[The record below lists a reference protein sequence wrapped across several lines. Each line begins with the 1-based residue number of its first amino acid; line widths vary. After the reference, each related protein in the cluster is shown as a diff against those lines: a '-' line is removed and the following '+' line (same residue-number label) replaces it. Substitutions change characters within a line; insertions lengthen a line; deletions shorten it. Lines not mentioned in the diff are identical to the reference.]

1 MNHPYSLIIIADG
14 RDASCIVAGL
24 VSHIYNYPMIVDSIN
39 SNCDIISIFL
49 YGQMYILA
57 GGISF
62 PVNGNR
68 LTCIDAAVYG
78 KVMVQQMPCAGHI
91 GSAKA
96 LFAKNLPGG
105 GKGGGGQPSIVCEK
119 QLVYPGLVI
128 LGAVVETGVVYYIH
142 FPVFI
147 SESGTVARGHICLGI
162 AGQHIISH

>member
-96 LFAKNLPGG
+96 LFAKSLPGG
-105 GKGGGGQPSIVCEK
+105 GKGGAWRDDRHSGSA
-119 QLVYPGLVI
+119 GL
-128 LGAVVETGVVYYIH
+128 
-142 FPVFI
+142 
-147 SESGTVARGHICLGI
+147 
-162 AGQHIISH
+162 

>member
-24 VSHIYNYPMIVDSIN
+24 VSHIYNYPMIVGSIN

-49 YGQMYILA
+49 YSQMYILA

-96 LFAKNLPGG
+96 LFAKSLPGG
-105 GKGGGGQPSIVCEK
+105 GKGGAASHPLSVRNSWCT
-119 QLVYPGLVI
+119 
-128 LGAVVETGVVYYIH
+128 LG
-142 FPVFI
+142 
-147 SESGTVARGHICLGI
+147 S
-162 AGQHIISH
+162 